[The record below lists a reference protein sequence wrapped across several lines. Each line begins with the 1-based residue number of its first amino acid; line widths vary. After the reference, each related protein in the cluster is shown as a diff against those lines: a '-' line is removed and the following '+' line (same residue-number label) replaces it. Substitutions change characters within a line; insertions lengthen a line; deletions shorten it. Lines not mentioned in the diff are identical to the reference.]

1 MRQDDLLQTIADLR
15 RDNMELWT
23 ELMMLCDKVEILR
36 WALANKKSRACELLR
51 AIAANDEAVAKA
63 TRELAS

>member
-1 MRQDDLLQTIADLR
+1 MKQDDLLQTIADLR

-36 WALANKKSRACELLR
+36 WALANKKDRACELLR
-51 AIAANDEAVAKA
+51 AIAANDEAVARA